1 MAIGSIYVYVMIPL
15 FIADRFCFS
24 LANICKADLLA
35 RYGGVAPKMA
45 EEAHALVIDQ
55 VWLLRSTKVLQ
66 PFAVLTSML
75 IACSHLLP
83 RLFKRPLTMQNCQKV
98 IFLQSL

>member
-1 MAIGSIYVYVMIPL
+1 MYRIPL

-55 VWLLRSTKVLQ
+55 V
-66 PFAVLTSML
+66 
-75 IACSHLLP
+75 
-83 RLFKRPLTMQNCQKV
+83 
-98 IFLQSL
+98 

>member
-1 MAIGSIYVYVMIPL
+1 M
-15 FIADRFCFS
+15 FIADRFCFP

-55 VWLLRSTKVLQ
+55 VWLLGSTKGLQ
-66 PFAVLTSML
+66 PFAMLTSML
-75 IACSHLLP
+75 IACPYFLP

-98 IFLQSL
+98 IFLLSL